1 MHAVDLSCQWQD
13 IKQVKTGR
21 DPGEGIAARSHFE
34 HRMHRSEHVPL
45 TGFPEIYLINT
56 NLKR

>member
-1 MHAVDLSCQWQD
+1 MHAVDLICQWQD

-21 DPGEGIAARSHFE
+21 DPGEASLPARIFE